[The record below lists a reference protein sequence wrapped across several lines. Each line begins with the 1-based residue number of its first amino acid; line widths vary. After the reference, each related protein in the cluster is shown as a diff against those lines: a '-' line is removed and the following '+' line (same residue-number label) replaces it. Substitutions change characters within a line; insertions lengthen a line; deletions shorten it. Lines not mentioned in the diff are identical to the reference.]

1 MRHTI
6 ENEFLTVTVETKGA
20 ELVSVVDKA
29 TGAEMMWDGQTWEG
43 GQHGFGR
50 DFEHEFV
57 GAENGAMRVE
67 YLAGAFE

>member
-29 TGAEMMWDGQTWEG
+29 TAP
-43 GQHGFGR
+43 R
-50 DFEHEFV
+50 
-57 GAENGAMRVE
+57 
-67 YLAGAFE
+67 